1 MQRPEAYHAVEHR
14 LVYPRRA
21 EPYWNVAAER
31 PYVLAGTPGRSGQPV
46 DVVNPFDGSAV
57 GRTWFAGDVEFD
69 AAAEA
74 AQAAAPIMRRL
85 PAYERAA
92 VLSRAA
98 RELEQRKDE
107 IARTLAGEAGK
118 PLKDALVET
127 ERAAMTFQ
135 VAAEEAR
142 RLGGELI
149 PMDLAPHGV
158 DRMAILTRVPVGP
171 VAAISPFNF
180 PLNLTAHKIAPAIA
194 AGNPIVLKPAT
205 KTPLSAIT
213 LADIVVRAGLPPQAI
228 SVLPMARTTG
238 DRLVTDERFKLL
250 TFTGSSAVGWDMKA
264 RAGKKKVILEL
275 GGNAGVIVD
284 ESADV
289 EFAAR
294 RVAAGGFGYAGQSC
308 ISVQRVYVH
317 DAVFAAFS
325 AALVTLAE
333 ALKVGDP
340 LDPATDLGPMI
351 DAGEAERVD
360 QWVREAVDA
369 GASVLTGGTRLGGP
383 LYAPT
388 ILTDV
393 PSHAR
398 VCSEEVFAPV
408 VALARFS
415 SFERALDDVNQSMY
429 GLQAGVFTAGL
440 ERSLQA
446 FETLEVGS
454 VLINDVPTWRI
465 DHMPYGGVKDSGLG
479 REGPKYTIEEMT
491 EPRLLVINRRTR

>member
-1 MQRPEAYHAVEHR
+1 VAEH
-14 LVYPRRA
+14 PF
-21 EPYWNVAAER
+21 
-31 PYVLAGTPGRSGQPV
+31 VLAGKPAQSSTV
-46 DVVNPFDGSAV
+46 LDVVNPFDGAVV
-57 GRTWFAGDVEFD
+57 GRTWLAGDAEFD
-69 AAAEA
+69 RAADEA
-74 AQAAAPIMRRL
+74 VAAAPIMRRF
-85 PAYERAA
+85 PAFERAA
-92 VLSRAA
+92 VLAA
-98 RELEQRKDE
+98 ASAELVARKE
-107 IARTLAGEAGK
+107 EVARTLAGEAGK
-118 PLKDALVET
+118 PLKDARIEA

-142 RLGGELI
+142 RLGGEYV

-158 DRMAILTRVPVGP
+158 DRIAIVKRVPVGP

-213 LADIVVRAGLPPQAI
+213 LADIVVRAGLPPEAI
-228 SVLPMARTTG
+228 SVLPMARQTA

-264 RAGKKKVILEL
+264 RAGKKKIILEL

-284 ESADV
+284 ETADV

-294 RVAAGGFGYAGQSC
+294 RIAVGGFSYAGQSC

-317 DAVFAAFS
+317 DDVFDGFAAR
-325 AALVTLAE
+325 LVQLVE

-340 LDPATDLGPMI
+340 LDSATDVGPMI
-351 DAGEAERVD
+351 DVGEAERID
-360 QWVREAVDA
+360 EWVREAVNA
-369 GASVLTGGTRLGGP
+369 GARVLTGGRRLGGP

-388 ILTDV
+388 VLTDV
-393 PSHAR
+393 PKEAR
-398 VCSEEVFAPV
+398 VCSEEVFAPLV
-408 VALARFS
+408 VLARVS
-415 SFERALDDVNQSMY
+415 SFETALDEVNRSTY

-446 FETLEVGS
+446 FDTLEVGG
-454 VLINDVPTWRI
+454 VLINEVPAWRI